1 MVLDLLRRLFG
12 GGKEIGSVADLRT
25 GRAVLR
31 GTIKAGD
38 EQVRSPL
45 KGLSCVAYY
54 YRAWYKAQARG
65 KWVERVLKDAEVYAP
80 SFLLELEGG
89 TIRVT
94 PPRSAAFDPQEHR
107 QLMGRGFMGFQAS
120 EQLIRP
126 GTQVKL
132 LGTVQRDGEL
142 LVLRLKRIDL
152 VATAAE
158 QEGGPYKR
166 PERRRR
172 KKR

>member
-1 MVLDLLRRLFG
+1 MVFDLLRRLFG
-12 GGKEIGSVADLRT
+12 GNKEIDSFDELRP
-25 GRAVLR
+25 GKAVLR

-54 YRAWYKAQARG
+54 YRAAYKAQARG
-65 KWVERVLKDAEVYAP
+65 KWVERVVKDAEVYAP
-80 SFLLELEGG
+80 SFALLLDGG
-89 TIRVT
+89 TIRVV
-94 PPRSAAFDPQEHR
+94 PPRGVPLDPQEHR
-107 QLMGRGFMGFQAS
+107 QLQARGFPGFQAT

-126 GTQVKL
+126 GSVVKL
-132 LGTVQRDGEL
+132 EGNVHREGEE
-142 LVLRLKRIDL
+142 LVLRLRRIVL
-152 VATAAE
+152 VPEVE
-158 QEGGPYKR
+158 QQAGPYKR

>member
-12 GGKEIGSVADLRT
+12 GGKEITSFEELRP
-25 GRAVLR
+25 GKAVLR

-45 KGLSCVAYY
+45 KGLGCVAYY
-54 YRAWYKAQARG
+54 YKASYKAQARG
-65 KWVERVLKDAEVYAP
+65 KWVERVVKDAEVYAP
-80 SFLLELEGG
+80 SFGLALEGG
-89 TIRVT
+89 TIRVL
-94 PPRSAAFDPQEHR
+94 PPRGVPLDPQEHR
-107 QLMGRGFMGFQAS
+107 QLQARGFPGFQAT

-126 GTQVKL
+126 GTLVKL
-132 LGTVQRDGEL
+132 EGSVQRDGEGF
-142 LVLRLKRIDL
+142 VLRLRRIDL
-152 VATAAE
+152 VPEAE
-158 QEGGPYKR
+158 QQAGPYKR

>member
-1 MVLDLLRRLFG
+1 MLDLLRRLFG
-12 GGKEIGSVADLRT
+12 GRKEVASFAELRPGK
-25 GRAVLR
+25 AVLR

-54 YRAWYKAQARG
+54 YRAAYKAQARG

-80 SFLLELEGG
+80 SFQLTLEGG
-89 TIRVT
+89 TIRVV
-94 PPRSAAFDPQEHR
+94 PPRSAPFDPQEHR
-107 QLMGRGFMGFQAS
+107 QFQGRGFPGFQAT
-120 EQLIRP
+120 EQLIRA
-126 GTQVKL
+126 GTTVKL
-132 LGTVQRDGEL
+132 EGSVRRDGEEF
-142 LVLRLKRIDL
+142 VLHLQRIDL
-152 VATAAE
+152 VTEEE
-158 QEGGPYKR
+158 QQAGPYKR